1 MLCVL
6 RLQKGGADGRHA
18 VQCHVL
24 NIAHAVVGGDLQPVQ
39 GQTVALL
46 GAVKHLIVLL
56 ADLYLRAGTGLPQS
70 IPQRGQRLRRKARHQ
85 QQPTVQLCRGD
96 AAAPPERA
104 AAGHQQGRSVPGER
118 GAGKPGR
125 AAAQVHHQPG
135 VQRAVLQLCTYGVVG
150 EQCGFQ
156 RDARVLLPEL
166 LQHIPQHG
174 QVAGHQRHTDA
185 QPQGG
190 GPDILIRL
198 RAHPVKLLHHR
209 RGLCPEALALFG
221 QGKVIA
227 HIDEQRA
234 AELIFQRGK
243 AFLPLW
249 NIARRKR
256 RERNLIMEKISR
268 KGFLKIA
275 AAAAM
280 SSVTAAGLAACN
292 AASSSTAAASSGA
305 AGIYTPGTYTATA
318 KGMSEITA
326 TVTFDANTITKVE
339 LDLSGETENIGQAAK
354 DKLIEQVM
362 NAQTSQIDGVTG
374 ATVTSKA
381 VQNAVADCI
390 RQASGGAIN
399 PAEQTTEETAST
411 ADWLGEEPEVAESDI
426 KQTVECEV
434 LVVGAGSSGSF
445 AAAAAAEAGAK
456 TILIEKFGHDM
467 ASGIRDTL
475 AACGSKQQQEDGDDV
490 NKKDAVRYL
499 CNWSQGY
506 TRRSLAQVWADRSG
520 ETIDWFTD
528 VLAESGIDFRH
539 EIDEKHDNDNYEVL
553 DVGHSTQYDEYNE
566 KLTMD
571 AVLKH
576 AEADGLEVQYE
587 ITMVK
592 LEKDGNRVTGLIAK
606 NANDEYVRYNA
617 SKGVI
622 LACGGYSG
630 NETMMNA
637 LQPQSVE
644 QTCVNYSK
652 SGAKGDG
659 IKACLW
665 AGAIMDTT
673 HTSMIFDRGAIKPD
687 QVGEYGKA
695 NDGARFWMGSQP
707 FLKVN
712 LNGER
717 FMNEYMPYDLVLHA
731 AASQPYHTYCTVWD
745 SKYPEDVKRFA
756 THGCSRLY
764 PHVNGT
770 APVFPMEYIEGMNA
784 DLQDQGYIV
793 QADTVEELADK
804 LGLPKDTFTATVDRY
819 NELAA
824 KGEDEDYGK
833 EDYRLS
839 TLSEAPFYGVRQSG
853 GYLLCTMDGIQIDD
867 NMHALDHDFKAIPGL
882 YVIGDMSGNYFSGSY
897 PCLMA
902 GAAAGRSATFGRF
915 AGQNA
920 AAGI

>member
-1 MLCVL
+1 
-6 RLQKGGADGRHA
+6 
-18 VQCHVL
+18 
-24 NIAHAVVGGDLQPVQ
+24 
-39 GQTVALL
+39 
-46 GAVKHLIVLL
+46 
-56 ADLYLRAGTGLPQS
+56 
-70 IPQRGQRLRRKARHQ
+70 
-85 QQPTVQLCRGD
+85 
-96 AAAPPERA
+96 
-104 AAGHQQGRSVPGER
+104 
-118 GAGKPGR
+118 
-125 AAAQVHHQPG
+125 
-135 VQRAVLQLCTYGVVG
+135 
-150 EQCGFQ
+150 
-156 RDARVLLPEL
+156 
-166 LQHIPQHG
+166 
-174 QVAGHQRHTDA
+174 
-185 QPQGG
+185 
-190 GPDILIRL
+190 
-198 RAHPVKLLHHR
+198 
-209 RGLCPEALALFG
+209 
-221 QGKVIA
+221 
-227 HIDEQRA
+227 
-234 AELIFQRGK
+234 
-243 AFLPLW
+243 
-249 NIARRKR
+249 
-256 RERNLIMEKISR
+256 MEKISR

-326 TVTFDANTITKVE
+326 TVTFDAASITKVE
-339 LDLSGETENIGQAAK
+339 LDLSGETDSIGQAAK

-553 DVGHSTQYDEYNE
+553 DVGHSTQYGDEYSE
-566 KLTMD
+566 QLTMD

-592 LEKDGNRVTGLIAK
+592 LEKDGDRVTGLIAK

-644 QTCVNYSK
+644 QTCINYSK
-652 SGAKGDG
+652 PGAKGDG

-665 AGAIMDTT
+665 AGAIMDQT

-687 QVGEYGKA
+687 QTGEYGKA
-695 NDGARFWMGSQP
+695 SDGALFWMGSQP

-745 SKYPEDVKRFA
+745 SKYPEDVEHFA

-770 APVFPMEYIEGMNA
+770 APVFPIEYIEGMNA

-839 TLSEAPFYGVRQSG
+839 TLSEAPFYGVRQAG
-853 GYLLCTMDGIQIDD
+853 GYLICTIDGIQIDD
-867 NMHALDHDFKAIPGL
+867 NMHAIDQDFKAIPGL

>member
-1 MLCVL
+1 
-6 RLQKGGADGRHA
+6 
-18 VQCHVL
+18 
-24 NIAHAVVGGDLQPVQ
+24 
-39 GQTVALL
+39 
-46 GAVKHLIVLL
+46 
-56 ADLYLRAGTGLPQS
+56 
-70 IPQRGQRLRRKARHQ
+70 
-85 QQPTVQLCRGD
+85 
-96 AAAPPERA
+96 
-104 AAGHQQGRSVPGER
+104 
-118 GAGKPGR
+118 
-125 AAAQVHHQPG
+125 
-135 VQRAVLQLCTYGVVG
+135 
-150 EQCGFQ
+150 
-156 RDARVLLPEL
+156 
-166 LQHIPQHG
+166 
-174 QVAGHQRHTDA
+174 
-185 QPQGG
+185 
-190 GPDILIRL
+190 
-198 RAHPVKLLHHR
+198 
-209 RGLCPEALALFG
+209 
-221 QGKVIA
+221 
-227 HIDEQRA
+227 
-234 AELIFQRGK
+234 
-243 AFLPLW
+243 
-249 NIARRKR
+249 
-256 RERNLIMEKISR
+256 MEKISR

-280 SSVTAAGLAACN
+280 SGVTAAGLAACN
-292 AASSSTAAASSGA
+292 AASGSSGASSA

-339 LDLSGETENIGQAAK
+339 LDLSGETESIGVAAK
-354 DKLIEQVM
+354 DKLIEQIM

-390 RQASGGAIN
+390 QQASGGAIN
-399 PAEQTTEETAST
+399 PAQQSTEETSST
-411 ADWLGEEPEVAESDI
+411 ADWLGEAPEIAESDI
-426 KQTVECEV
+426 KQTVDCEV

-490 NKKDAVRYL
+490 SKKDAVCYL

-506 TRRSLAQVWADRSG
+506 TRRSLAQVWADKSG
-520 ETIDWFTD
+520 ETMDWFTD

-539 EIDEKHDNDNYEVL
+539 EIDEKHEGDNYEVL
-553 DVGHSTQYDEYNE
+553 DVGHSTQYGEEYSE
-566 KLTMD
+566 QLTMD

-592 LEKDGNRVTGLIAK
+592 LEKDGDRVTGLIAK

-652 SGAKGDG
+652 PGAKGDG

-687 QVGEYGKA
+687 QTGEYGKA
-695 NDGARFWMGSQP
+695 SDGALFWMGSQP

-712 LNGER
+712 LKGER

-745 SKYPEDVKRFA
+745 SKYAEDCEHFA

-770 APVFPMEYIEGMNA
+770 NPVFPMDYVQAMNA

-793 QADTVEELADK
+793 EADTIEELADK
-804 LGLPKDTFTATVDRY
+804 LGFEGEAKETFLAEVDKYNGFYDAQEDTDF
-819 NELAA
+819 
-824 KGEDEDYGK
+824 GK
-833 EDYRLS
+833 EAYRLS
-839 TLSEAPFYGVRQSG
+839 ELRTPPFFGGWYGASFLTTV
-853 GYLLCTMDGIQIDD
+853 DGLRINEDMQVIDLND
-867 NMHALDHDFKAIPGL
+867 EVIPGL
-882 YVIGDMSGNYFSGSY
+882 YAAGDCSGSLFANNY
-897 PCLMA
+897 PELVVACA
-902 GAAAGRSATFGRF
+902 CGRTVTFGRHVARHVAEQ
-915 AGQNA
+915 AGYDVENVTKGDPTFGALTETPEPA
-920 AAGI
+920 APAGELKDGTYEAEGKGIGGKVPVTVTVEGGKVASVTVGENSETQGIGSKAVEQLPEAIVAANGTAGVDGVSGATITSKAIFSAVEDAMAQASA

>member
-1 MLCVL
+1 M
-6 RLQKGGADGRHA
+6 
-18 VQCHVL
+18 
-24 NIAHAVVGGDLQPVQ
+24 
-39 GQTVALL
+39 
-46 GAVKHLIVLL
+46 
-56 ADLYLRAGTGLPQS
+56 
-70 IPQRGQRLRRKARHQ
+70 
-85 QQPTVQLCRGD
+85 
-96 AAAPPERA
+96 
-104 AAGHQQGRSVPGER
+104 
-118 GAGKPGR
+118 
-125 AAAQVHHQPG
+125 
-135 VQRAVLQLCTYGVVG
+135 
-150 EQCGFQ
+150 
-156 RDARVLLPEL
+156 
-166 LQHIPQHG
+166 
-174 QVAGHQRHTDA
+174 
-185 QPQGG
+185 
-190 GPDILIRL
+190 
-198 RAHPVKLLHHR
+198 
-209 RGLCPEALALFG
+209 
-221 QGKVIA
+221 
-227 HIDEQRA
+227 
-234 AELIFQRGK
+234 
-243 AFLPLW
+243 
-249 NIARRKR
+249 
-256 RERNLIMEKISR
+256 MEKISR

-292 AASSSTAAASSGA
+292 AASSSTASASSGA

-326 TVTFDANTITKVE
+326 TVTFDAASITKVE
-339 LDLSGETENIGQAAK
+339 LDLSGETDSIGQAAK

-434 LVVGAGSSGSF
+434 LVVGAGSSGTF

-539 EIDEKHDNDNYEVL
+539 EIDEKRDNDNYEVL
-553 DVGHSTQYDEYNE
+553 DVGHSTQYGDEYSE
-566 KLTMD
+566 QLTMD

-652 SGAKGDG
+652 PGAKGDG

-665 AGAIMDTT
+665 AGAIMDQT

-687 QVGEYGKA
+687 QTGEYGKA
-695 NDGARFWMGSQP
+695 SDGALFWMGSQP

-745 SKYPEDVKRFA
+745 SKYPEDVEHFA

-764 PHVNGT
+764 PHANGT
-770 APVFPMEYIEGMNA
+770 APVFPIEYIEGMNA

-839 TLSEAPFYGVRQSG
+839 TLSEAPFYGVRQAG
-853 GYLLCTMDGIQIDD
+853 GYLICTIDGIQIDD
-867 NMHALDHDFKAIPGL
+867 NMHAIDQDFKAIPGL

-897 PCLMA
+897 PSLMA
-902 GAAAGRSATFGRF
+902 GAAAGRSATFGRL